1 LGDKTLISIFLAAA
15 LSSTALV
22 APDVDAAEP
31 QSAPSADTV
40 TTGVAKGRDRLD
52 SATSTSSLKA
62 AEVDKL
68 APRSIGELLRDVPG
82 IRSESATGEGLISL
96 SVRGLPLAS
105 SGIKFVQLQEDGL
118 PVLEFGDM
126 QGLGADGMVRADLNL
141 AQVEVIRGGSASTFA
156 SNSPGGLIN
165 FISKTGESEG
175 GAIALT
181 AGLDYG
187 EYRVDADQG
196 GQLGDTWR
204 YHIGGFYRR
213 GEGPRT
219 AGYDAQRG
227 GQVKLNLTKT
237 FASGYVRLYG
247 KYLDDRTPFYD
258 VVPMRATGSDRH
270 PAPRPV
276 AGFEIG
282 SGAMLS
288 RSIRDVLVLDGANQ
302 PVVHDIGDGQRTRSM
317 SGGVEAQI
325 DVADWTVTERFRV
338 SSVAGALVSPFATM
352 FLPATRAAQRAGA
365 DGRLSYANG
374 PLSGHAIGNPAGLN
388 GNGLVGLLSILDL
401 RIRDYGNVTSDTRAS
416 RIWTLGD
423 GELTLTGG
431 FYAARQTLDRDTLW
445 STMLSDVRGD
455 GKAAL
460 VDLETATG
468 ARLTDKGV
476 LAYQFMLLPGTRRR
490 SMDLDYAINAPFAS
504 ANYHIGAVAL
514 GASLRYDAG
523 RASGRMYGSDL
534 GGGRKGTVTR
544 DVNGDGFISAPEQ
557 KVGITPLGAP
567 APLDYRYHYLSYST
581 GINWRVA
588 EPFALFAR
596 YSRGARA
603 NADRLLFSSI
613 VDAATGALALPR
625 AAYDPVRQAEVGAKL
640 RQGGLTLNATGFWAT
655 AQDSNTDQVTGIPI
669 ERDYQAHGIE
679 LEGGLRRG
687 VLALNGGATLTH
699 AEITRDAVNPSFEG
713 NIPRHQAKLTFQA
726 TPQLVT
732 ERFSLGAA
740 FIGTTGSYAQ
750 DNDTLRMPGY
760 VTTNAFVQVRAAE
773 RLLLGLNASNLF
785 DVTAIS
791 GFDDF
796 AIPSSGTLRAR
807 VLTGRTVSATAR
819 LDF

>member
-1 LGDKTLISIFLAAA
+1 M
-15 LSSTALV
+15 SSTALV
-22 APDVDAAEP
+22 APGADASEP
-31 QSAPSADTV
+31 PSAPAPDTV

-52 SATSTSSLKA
+52 SASSTSSLRA
-62 AEVDKL
+62 ADIEKL
-68 APRSIGELLRDVPG
+68 APRSVADLLRDIPG
-82 IRSESATGEGLISL
+82 IRSEASTGEGLVSL

-126 QGLGADGMVRADLNL
+126 QGLGADGLVRADLNL

-156 SNSPGGLIN
+156 SNAPGGLVN
-165 FISKTGESEG
+165 FISKTGETEG
-175 GAIALT
+175 GAVALT

-187 EYRVDADQG
+187 QYRIDADQG

-204 YHIGGFYRR
+204 YHIGGYYRR

-237 FASGYVRLYG
+237 FDGGYVRLYG

-258 VVPMRATGSDRH
+258 VVPMRATGSERH
-270 PAPRPV
+270 PAPRRV
-276 AGFEIG
+276 ASFDIG
-282 SGAMLS
+282 SGVLLS
-288 RSIRDVLVLDGANQ
+288 RSIRDVLVLDSTNQ
-302 PVVHDIGDGQRTRSM
+302 PARHDVGDGQRTRSL

-338 SSVAGALVSPFATM
+338 SSVSGALVSPFATM
-352 FLPATRAAQRAGA
+352 FVSAARAASLAGV
-365 DGRLSYANG
+365 DGQLSYANG
-374 PLSGHAIGNPAGLN
+374 PLAGQVIADPVSLN

-416 RIWTLGD
+416 RVLALGE

-431 FYAARQTLDRDTLW
+431 FYAARQMLDRDTLW
-445 STMLSDVRGD
+445 NTMLSDVRGD

-460 VDLETATG
+460 VDLSTASG

-476 LAYQFMLLPGTRRR
+476 LAYQFTPLPGKRRR
-490 SMDLDYAINAPFAS
+490 SLDLDYAVNAPFAS
-504 ANYHIGAVAL
+504 ANYHVGAVAL
-514 GASLRYDAG
+514 GASLRYDTG
-523 RASGRMYGSDL
+523 SASGRLYGSDL
-534 GGGRKGTVTR
+534 GGGRIGTVTR
-544 DVNGDGFISAPEQ
+544 DIDGDGRISAPET
-557 KVGITPLGAP
+557 KVGITPLTSP

-581 GINWRVA
+581 GINWRIA

-603 NADRLLFSSI
+603 NADRLLFSPI
-613 VDAATGALALPR
+613 VDSATGALALPR
-625 AAYDPVRQAEVGAKL
+625 AAYDPVRQAEVGAKF
-640 RQGGLTLNATGFWAT
+640 RQDGLTFNVTGFWAT
-655 AQDSNTDQVTGIPI
+655 AQDSNTDQVTTDPI

-679 LEGGLRRG
+679 LEGGVRCG
-687 VLALNGGATLTH
+687 IFALNGGATLTH
-699 AEITRDAVNPSFEG
+699 AEITRDAVNPRVEG

-732 ERFSLGAA
+732 ERFSLGAVI
-740 FIGTTGSYAQ
+740 IGTTGSYAQ
-750 DNDTLRMPGY
+750 DNDLLRMPGY

-773 RLLLGLNASNLF
+773 RLSLGLNASNLF

-791 GFDDF
+791 GFDDA
-796 AIPSSGTLRAR
+796 AIPASGILRAR
-807 VLTGRTVSATAR
+807 VLNGRTVSATAR

>member
-1 LGDKTLISIFLAAA
+1 M
-15 LSSTALV
+15 SSTAPV
-22 APDVDAAEP
+22 APGADASEP
-31 QSAPSADTV
+31 LSASAPDTV

-52 SATSTSSLKA
+52 SATSTSSLRA
-62 AEVDKL
+62 ADIEKL
-68 APRSIGELLRDVPG
+68 APRSIADLLRDIPG
-82 IRSESATGEGLISL
+82 VRSESATGEGLVSL

-126 QGLGADGMVRADLNL
+126 QGLGADGLVRADLNL

-175 GAIALT
+175 GAVALT

-187 EYRVDADQG
+187 QYRIDADQG

-204 YHIGGFYRR
+204 YHIGGYYRR

-237 FASGYVRLYG
+237 FDGGFVRLYG

-258 VVPMRATGSDRH
+258 VVPMRATGSERH

-276 AGFEIG
+276 AAFDIG
-282 SGAMLS
+282 SGVLLS

-302 PVVHDIGDGQRTRSM
+302 PMRHDIGDGQRTRSL
-317 SGGVEAQI
+317 SGGIEAQI
-325 DVADWTVTERFRV
+325 DVADWTVSERFRI
-338 SSVAGALVSPFATM
+338 SSVSGALVSPFATM
-352 FLPATRAAQRAGA
+352 FLPAARAASLAGL
-365 DGRLSYANG
+365 GGQLSYANG
-374 PLSGHAIGNPAGLN
+374 ALAGQVIADPASLN

-416 RIWTLGD
+416 RVWNVGE

-431 FYAARQTLDRDTLW
+431 FYAARQAIDRDTLW

-455 GKAAL
+455 GKSAL
-460 VDLETATG
+460 VDLSTVTG

-476 LAYQFMLLPGTRRR
+476 LAYQFMLLPGKRRR
-490 SMDLDYAINAPFAS
+490 SLDLDYAVNAPFAS
-504 ANYHIGAVAL
+504 ANYHVGAVAL
-514 GASLRYDAG
+514 GASLRYDTG
-523 RASGRMYGSDL
+523 RASGRLYGSDL
-534 GGGRKGTVTR
+534 GGDRVGTVTR
-544 DVNGDGFISAPEQ
+544 DIDGDGRLSAPET

-613 VDAATGALALPR
+613 VDTTTGALALPR
-625 AAYDPVRQAEVGAKL
+625 AAYDPVRQAELGAKF
-640 RQGGLTLNATGFWAT
+640 RQDGLSFNVTGFWAQ
-655 AQDSNTDQVTGIPI
+655 AQDSNVDQVTTDPI

-679 LEGGLRRG
+679 IEGGVRHG
-687 VLALNGGATLTH
+687 IFALNGGATLTH
-699 AEITRDAVNPSFEG
+699 AAITRDAVNPRVEG
-713 NIPRHQAKLTFQA
+713 NVPRHQAKLTFQA

-732 ERFSLGAA
+732 KRFSLGAV

-750 DNDTLRMPGY
+750 DNNLLRMPGY

-773 RLLLGLNASNLF
+773 RLSLGLNASNLF
-785 DVTAIS
+785 DVAAIS
-791 GFDDF
+791 GFDDA
-796 AIPSSGTLRAR
+796 AIPSSGILRAR
-807 VLTGRTVSATAR
+807 VLNGRTVSATAR

>member
-1 LGDKTLISIFLAAA
+1 M
-15 LSSTALV
+15 SSTAIV
-22 APDVDAAEP
+22 APGADASEP
-31 QSAPSADTV
+31 PSTSAPDTV
-40 TTGVAKGRDRLD
+40 TTGVARGRDRLD
-52 SATSTSSLKA
+52 SATSTSSLRA
-62 AEVDKL
+62 ADVEKL
-68 APRSIGELLRDVPG
+68 APRSVADLLRDIPG
-82 IRSESATGEGLISL
+82 IRSEASTGEGLVSL

-156 SNSPGGLIN
+156 SNSPGGLVN
-165 FISKTGESEG
+165 FISKTGEIEG
-175 GAIALT
+175 GAVALT

-187 EYRVDADQG
+187 QYRIDADQG

-204 YHIGGFYRR
+204 YHIGGYYRR

-227 GQVKLNLTKT
+227 GQVKLSLTKT
-237 FASGYVRLYG
+237 FDGGYVRLYG

-258 VVPMRATGSDRH
+258 VVPMRATGSERH

-276 AGFEIG
+276 ASFDIG
-282 SGAMLS
+282 SGVLLS
-288 RSIRDVLVLDGANQ
+288 RSIRDVLVLDSTNQ
-302 PVVHDIGDGQRTRSM
+302 PARHDVGDGQRTRSL

-338 SSVAGALVSPFATM
+338 SSVSGALVSPFATM
-352 FLPATRAAQRAGA
+352 FLPAARAASLAGV
-365 DGRLSYANG
+365 GGQLSYANG
-374 PLSGHAIGNPAGLN
+374 PLAGQVIADPASLN

-416 RIWTLGD
+416 RAVRMGE

-431 FYAARQTLDRDTLW
+431 FYAARQMLDRDTLW

-460 VDLETATG
+460 VDLSTATG

-476 LAYQFMLLPGTRRR
+476 LAYQFTPLAGKRRR
-490 SMDLDYAINAPFAS
+490 SMDLDYAVNAPFAS
-504 ANYHIGAVAL
+504 VNYHVGAVAM
-514 GASLRYDAG
+514 GGSLRYDTG
-523 RASGRMYGSDL
+523 SASGRLYGSDL
-534 GGGRKGTVTR
+534 GGGRIATVTR
-544 DVNGDGFISAPEQ
+544 DIDGDGRISAPET
-557 KVGITPLGAP
+557 KVGITPLTSP
-567 APLDYRYHYLSYST
+567 APLEYTYHYLSYST
-581 GINWRVA
+581 GINWHLA

-603 NADRLLFSSI
+603 NADRLLFSPI
-613 VDAATGALALPR
+613 VDSVTGALALPR
-625 AAYDPVRQAEVGAKL
+625 AAYDPVRQAEVGAKF
-640 RQGGLTLNATGFWAT
+640 RQDGLTFNVTGFWAT
-655 AQDSNTDQVTGIPI
+655 AQDSNTDQVTTEPI

-679 LEGGLRRG
+679 LEGGVRHG
-687 VLALNGGATLTH
+687 IFAFNGGATLTH
-699 AEITRDAVNPSFEG
+699 AEITRDAVNPHFEG
-713 NIPRHQAKLTFQA
+713 NTPRHQAKLTFQA

-732 ERFSLGAA
+732 ERFSLGAV

-750 DNDTLRMPGY
+750 DNDLLRIPGY
-760 VTTNAFVQVRAAE
+760 VTTGAFVQVRAAE
-773 RLLLGLNASNLF
+773 RLSLGLNASNLF

-791 GFDDF
+791 GFDDA
-796 AIPSSGTLRAR
+796 AIPPSGILRAR
-807 VLTGRTVSATAR
+807 VLNGRTVSATAR